1 MTTKRALV
9 LAGGGVAGI
18 AWEMGILR
26 GIADESPTTA
36 RALLD
41 SDVLVG
47 TSAGSVVA
55 AQISSGLALEA
66 LFARQIQEPS
76 AEIDPGV
83 SIDDL
88 IDVFRTAMTE
98 PSTTMR
104 QKLARIGAVAL
115 ASETVAEPVRRQVIA
130 HRLPSHAW
138 PERALRVTAIDAAT
152 GERVVLDRNSGVD
165 LIDAVAASCAVPRA
179 WPPVTLG
186 DRRYMD
192 GGIGSSVNLDAAE
205 TAM

>member
-1 MTTKRALV
+1 MPGLAHSVVMTTKRALV

-115 ASETVAEPVRRQVIA
+115 ASETVAERF
-130 HRLPSHAW
+130 
-138 PERALRVTAIDAAT
+138 AA
-152 GERVVLDRNSGVD
+152 R
-165 LIDAVAASCAVPRA
+165 
-179 WPPVTLG
+179 
-186 DRRYMD
+186 
-192 GGIGSSVNLDAAE
+192 
-205 TAM
+205 